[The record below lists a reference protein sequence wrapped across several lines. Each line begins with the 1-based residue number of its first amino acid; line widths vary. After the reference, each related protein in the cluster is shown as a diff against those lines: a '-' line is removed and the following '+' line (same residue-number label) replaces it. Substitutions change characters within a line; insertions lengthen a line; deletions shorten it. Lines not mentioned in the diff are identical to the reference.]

1 MNSRHKDIHP
11 QLKRRLIQ
19 EFAIVRERFGGSF
32 RLLGG
37 LGQTTTCPDLRLEGE
52 CPIEGQ
58 KVLVRICYPDLY
70 PLAPPE
76 LWLQLD
82 VDPGCPHLLAREGK
96 WIKICW
102 IAGNYGNSIRRR
114 WDPNRHTAAT
124 AILAAQRWMAAML
137 VWQQCAN
144 WPVADAWE

>member
-1 MNSRHKDIHP
+1 MNSLNRSVHP

-19 EFAIVRERFGGSF
+19 ELTIVRERFGDSF
-32 RLLGG
+32 RLQRPV
-37 LGQTTTCPDLRLEGE
+37 GQSDNCVELRLEGE

-58 KVLVRICYPDLY
+58 RVLVRVCYPAIY
-70 PLAPPE
+70 PLVPPE
-76 LWLQLD
+76 LWLQLV
-82 VDPGCPHLLAREGK
+82 VDPRCPHLLAREGL
-96 WIKICW
+96 WLKICW
-102 IAGNYGNSIRRR
+102 LDGNYGNSPRRR

-137 VWQQCAN
+137 VWQQCGN